1 MKIGFI
7 SLGCCKNLVDSEKM
21 MGMLNNGRHEI
32 VQDAKEA
39 EIIIINTCGF
49 INSAKEEAI
58 ATILEMASYKQ
69 TGSCKKLIVTG
80 CLAQRYKAD
89 LEKEMPEVDAFI
101 SISQYPQLH
110 EIIGAM
116 IEDDRLTVFGKSER
130 LLSSKP
136 WTAYLKIAEG
146 CSNHCTY
153 CAIPLIRGDNVSVP
167 LENLVEEAKR
177 LAKRG
182 VKELVLIAQD
192 TTKYGV
198 DLYGKRSLIDLLKA
212 IHKIEGFH
220 WIRILYMY
228 PDEIDEELLIGMTKL
243 PKVVPY
249 FDIPMQHGDNHML
262 QLMNRRGSVEEVQTL
277 VERIRELFAF
287 PTLRTTYIVGFPQES
302 EDAFENMI
310 DFTKAI
316 RWDRM
321 GAFTYSPEEDTPAYT
336 MEGAIPEEVKE
347 ERLAQLMELQEKI
360 SYEQSQRWVGQVLE
374 VLVESQEGLTGR
386 YRGRAANSAPD
397 GVDGMITFTSER
409 ELPFGTFVEVLVT
422 RALPHDLQGVEKVAE
437 RV

>member
-1 MKIGFI
+1 MKIGFV

-32 VQDAKEA
+32 VHDAKTA
-39 EIIIINTCGF
+39 EMIIINTCGF

-58 ATILEMASYKQ
+58 STILEMARYKQ
-69 TGSCKKLIVTG
+69 EGNCKKLVVTG

-101 SISQYPQLH
+101 SIAEYPRLH
-110 EIIGAM
+110 EIIGSM
-116 IEDDRLTVFGKSER
+116 IEDDQLQVFGKCER

-167 LENLVEEAKR
+167 LEQLVEEAKR
-177 LAKRG
+177 LAARG

-198 DLYGKRSLIDLLKA
+198 DRYGKRSLIDLLKA
-212 IHKIEGFH
+212 VHEIEGFH

-228 PDEIDEELLIGMTKL
+228 PDEIDEELLMGMTKL

-249 FDIPMQHGDNHML
+249 FDIPMQHGDDHML
-262 QLMNRRGSVEEVQTL
+262 RLMNRRGSVAEVKAL

-302 EDAFENMI
+302 EEDFENTCRNLQQLQLSFLHVFPYSKRDHTAAADMSGHL
-310 DFTKAI
+310 DNRTK
-316 RWDRM
+316 
-321 GAFTYSPEEDTPAYT
+321 
-336 MEGAIPEEVKE
+336 K
-347 ERLAQLMELQEKI
+347 Q
-360 SYEQSQRWVGQVLE
+360 
-374 VLVESQEGLTGR
+374 
-386 YRGRAANSAPD
+386 RAARLNELSKTLYHTYKQQFIHHS
-397 GVDGMITFTSER
+397 VDVLLEESKEPGWLFGHTSEY
-409 ELPFGTFVEVLVT
+409 LPV
-422 RALPHDLQGVEKVAE
+422 KVAGDE
-437 RV
+437 TALHTMKQVTLIDLDSDDVLIGE